1 MADDM
6 EKDAIEIATFA
17 MNEFMRETEM
27 ANHIKKEFDKKYR
40 SVQMAASDAAGLA
53 GHAHTLKGQLA
64 YLHARRAEEAAARL
78 EHVAGQVR
86 VWSRD
91 EHKCVDAAVAG
102 LCAELERVEEN
113 RRVALAADLPLFL
126 ASS

>member
-40 SVQMAASDAAGLA
+40 SVQMAASDAAHVCRTPPPA
-53 GHAHTLKGQLA
+53 YTRTLVVG
-64 YLHARRAEEAAARL
+64 ARL
-78 EHVAGQVR
+78 
-86 VWSRD
+86 
-91 EHKCVDAAVAG
+91 
-102 LCAELERVEEN
+102 
-113 RRVALAADLPLFL
+113 
-126 ASS
+126 